1 MFTIQQR
8 DRQTDGQND
17 DGNDSA
23 CMLAHAKRAVN
34 RLAGHYMGMVEEEKR
49 KTRVG
54 LIGFFSRIIDL
65 QSTIPRGIND
75 KTLV

>member
-23 CMLAHAKRAVN
+23 CMLPHAKRAVN
-34 RLAGHYMGMVEEEKR
+34 RLAGHYMDMVEEEKR
-49 KTRVG
+49 
-54 LIGFFSRIIDL
+54 
-65 QSTIPRGIND
+65 
-75 KTLV
+75 